1 METKPDIPAAAIPPS
16 PPPKQRIG
24 TIMLATATVEASW
37 EMLCQTLFNRF
48 CPFAIHVSP
57 DGSRRAYVGFCA
69 AFKEIPPDAEPP
81 RYVFTVKT
89 SSRGG
94 REVSFSEYVPEPH
107 PEQDMSPP
115 SQKE

>member
-57 DGSRRAYVGFCA
+57 DGSRRA
-69 AFKEIPPDAEPP
+69 
-81 RYVFTVKT
+81 
-89 SSRGG
+89 
-94 REVSFSEYVPEPH
+94 
-107 PEQDMSPP
+107 
-115 SQKE
+115 